1 VTLPA
6 PLLDPDALLDPLA
19 LLDPD
24 PPLDPKP
31 LPFGLV
37 GTLQN
42 VAVISS
48 SQIMPLLGVSELS
61 NFFMCGLVPSV
72 VPITDQVMRRR
83 RPFD

>member
-1 VTLPA
+1 MAGVTLPA

-48 SQIMPLLGVSELS
+48 SQIMPVLGVSELLI
-61 NFFMCGLVPSV
+61 MPPAPSSC
-72 VPITDQVMRRR
+72 
-83 RPFD
+83 